1 MKTKSF
7 FLLTLM
13 AILNFNTVQAQIA
26 PTPSQ
31 TAQGGVGPTP
41 GAAPIGTPSTT
52 PTTQATYG
60 STSGGLP
67 GGAGGT
73 VGVTTP
79 TNPGTGN
86 IPYGGVNYDPNGY
99 RTGPYY
105 LDTTTTN
112 SAATIGPLGGSAS
125 ATGVPMGATPTTATG
140 VPMGATTTT
149 GTGGTIGVQTLSQW
163 CATNPGADA
172 CR

>member
-7 FLLTLM
+7 LLLALM
-13 AILNFNTVQAQIA
+13 TVLNFHSLQAQIA

-31 TAQGGVGPTP
+31 NAQGGVGPTP

-60 STSGGLP
+60 
-67 GGAGGT
+67 
-73 VGVTTP
+73 P

-163 CATNPGADA
+163 CSTNPGADA